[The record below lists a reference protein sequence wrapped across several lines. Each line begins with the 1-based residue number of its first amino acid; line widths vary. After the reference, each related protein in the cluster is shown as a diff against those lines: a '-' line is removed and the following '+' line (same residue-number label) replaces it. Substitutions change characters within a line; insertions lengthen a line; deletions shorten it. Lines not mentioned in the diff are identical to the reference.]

1 MRIVPDYYVVL
12 YYFLIR
18 RSDSF
23 ITILQQLAD
32 FHLYFVSFLDVDECK
47 VASTGKNEASHHP
60 YQEYSWFLYQT
71 ILFKLLLS
79 CLPHSSNFQATNN
92 LSLLP
97 SSSTSYKRNT
107 AIKFD
112 AQNMNNNSYCGSQF
126 LTWRAHFRVYVLG
139 CTQQK
144 LQSDKTSIH
153 LAILLFGFFKLINQ
167 IRTLWSV
174 IALNFLPYKYCL

>member
-1 MRIVPDYYVVL
+1 MRIVPYYYVVL

-18 RSDSF
+18 RSDCRLLQFYRNSQIF
-23 ITILQQLAD
+23 IYTLFLFQMQTSVRWLPLGKMKHHIILIRNILG
-32 FHLYFVSFLDVDECK
+32 F
-47 VASTGKNEASHHP
+47 
-60 YQEYSWFLYQT
+60 
-71 ILFKLLLS
+71 LFKLLLS

-107 AIKFD
+107 AIKFY